1 MIRRLL
7 VVRFPNERKDQLNTT
22 QQKTESKNK
31 NKLARE
37 AQTYK
42 EQQSLQF
49 KLGLANNRVPTTR
62 VALLAK
68 SVPAMKVFHTALI
81 ALAASCFSCVHAFQ
95 IQLPL
100 SQNVGTQNNLKSGS
114 MPTTSLRLSIDQVV
128 DLIPKEAVATL
139 DHVTASSALVF
150 LQSTPVL
157 PLSVFFSIL
166 YSLSFPPS
174 DYVVGKEPYLR
185 GQYDPDLARQY
196 YSQRPL
202 LVIRRALQLFRLSS
216 SFLSSLLF
224 DKYILRATER
234 NMDKRAKELLGL
246 VQKIGPTAIK
256 VGQAL
261 SVRADLI
268 PAAYAEAL
276 SELQDN
282 VPPFPSEKAQ
292 KLLKEELGDSYRLL
306 KKVDFSNPVASASI
320 GQVYRGFAE
329 IKNGTEIELK
339 EVAVKVQRPNGLA
352 EIALDLFIVREFAP
366 YWKKITG
373 SATDLQGL
381 ANEWGRGF
389 IAELTYLSEAENT
402 KRFNQEMK
410 NKGIDA
416 VTAPIVIDELS
427 SDRILT
433 TEWVQGNRLDK
444 SAEGDVSL
452 LCGVALNAYLVMLLE
467 TGTL

>member
-1 MIRRLL
+1 LIRRLL

-282 VPPFPSEKAQ
+282 VLPFPSEKAQ
-292 KLLKEELGDSYRLL
+292 KLLKEELHE
-306 KKVDFSNPVASASI
+306 FWVASMKLTFLSI
-320 GQVYRGFAE
+320 PTV
-329 IKNGTEIELK
+329 
-339 EVAVKVQRPNGLA
+339 
-352 EIALDLFIVREFAP
+352 LDL
-366 YWKKITG
+366 
-373 SATDLQGL
+373 
-381 ANEWGRGF
+381 
-389 IAELTYLSEAENT
+389 T
-402 KRFNQEMK
+402 KVLIK
-410 NKGIDA
+410 H
-416 VTAPIVIDELS
+416 
-427 SDRILT
+427 
-433 TEWVQGNRLDK
+433 
-444 SAEGDVSL
+444 
-452 LCGVALNAYLVMLLE
+452 
-467 TGTL
+467 